1 MGCRVG
7 HDGEDATISELAVGE
22 LRPVSVVL
30 CSYVADG
37 WDLLAY
43 GPPLSVVV
51 GALDMVHLEA
61 ELDLKLIFFIYF
73 HNFECK
79 LQKFISGVSKWGDPN
94 FSRFI
99 MKFSV

>member
-1 MGCRVG
+1 MAPVHIGCRVG
-7 HDGEDATISELAVGE
+7 HDGEDAIVGE
-22 LRPVSVVL
+22 LRPFSVVL

-61 ELDLKLIFFIYF
+61 ELDLKFDFLYLLF
-73 HNFECK
+73 
-79 LQKFISGVSKWGDPN
+79 
-94 FSRFI
+94 
-99 MKFSV
+99 